1 MGAGCHCMNNSKEE
15 ANEFRIGQGT
25 YSFKK
30 IVIIYNN
37 L

>member
-1 MGAGCHCMNNSKEE
+1 MGAGCNCINNNKEE
-15 ANEFRIGQGT
+15 ANEFRIGQGS

-30 IVIIYNN
+30 IVINKNN

>member
-15 ANEFRIGQGT
+15 ANEFRIGQGN

-30 IVIIYNN
+30 IVIINNN

>member
-1 MGAGCHCMNNSKEE
+1 MGAGCHCIKNFKEE
-15 ANEFRIGQGT
+15 DEEFRIGQGT

-30 IVIIYNN
+30 IVIINKI

>member
-30 IVIIYNN
+30 IVIINNN